1 MNAFNLGVGHLL
13 WAALTALGLA
23 GVWVWTSKGG
33 SAARA
38 RTKDIRLESWP
49 VRAMRPLTPGELQAL
64 QLIRKALPECLL
76 FPQIALARFMNV
88 GQSKSYSQWFSS
100 VGRRTADFLVC
111 AEQGDVLGVIEL
123 RAHRTQSLSEGTQRK
138 LKALELA
145 QIPVWLLAVDDLP
158 DAQKLRALVIPELQ
172 ASQLHSMQHPE
183 SDWEATRHEPPRE
196 LASHVRKPEA
206 LASKPNRWNQA
217 WPREEAR
224 SSDFL
229 DEGGMIE
236 IPPLVVKGRG
246 RTATGFT
253 RD

>member
-1 MNAFNLGVGHLL
+1 MNVLNLGVGPLSWVIL
-13 WAALTALGLA
+13 AALAA
-23 GVWVWTSKGG
+23 GGFWVWKSRGASSTRSRSKE
-33 SAARA
+33 
-38 RTKDIRLESWP
+38 IRLESWP
-49 VRAMRPLTPGELQAL
+49 TRAMRPLTPAELQAL

-76 FPQIALARFMNV
+76 FAQIALARFVNV

-111 AEQGDVLGVIEL
+111 SEQGDVLGVIEL
-123 RAHRTQSLSEGTQRK
+123 RANRTQSLSEGTQRK

-145 QIPVWLLAVDDLP
+145 QIPVWLLALDDLP

-196 LASHVRKPEA
+196 LAAPVRKIETVV
-206 LASKPNRWNQA
+206 SKPSRWNQV